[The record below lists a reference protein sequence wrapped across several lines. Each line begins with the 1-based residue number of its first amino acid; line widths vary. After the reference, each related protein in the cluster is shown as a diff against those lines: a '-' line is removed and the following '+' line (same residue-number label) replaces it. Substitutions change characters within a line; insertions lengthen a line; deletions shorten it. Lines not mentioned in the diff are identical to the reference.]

1 MWHPK
6 LALDDIPG
14 RRVVWGWR
22 AGAQR
27 SRRTRF
33 ATVRRSETEYARALR
48 KIARHI
54 GDLVRGMAPDDGVWS
69 TELLR
74 TLEDMLDQYA
84 VILEPWAATQANRIL
99 TEVARRDAVA
109 WAKHGK
115 EIGRLLR
122 REIQTAPIDLAMSQM
137 RDEQIRLIT
146 SLPAEAA
153 EKVHDWTV
161 EGLTGRRRWEEIS
174 KDIFDLGET
183 TKSRANL
190 IARTETARAAST
202 LIAVRAEHVGS
213 PGFFWRTAR
222 DADVRELHSELEGK
236 YFPWKPQSALPIL
249 DDGKPGLPGSIWN
262 CRCWSE
268 PVIGEAP
275 APGAIF
281 RRQRNP
287 EYLQALREAGYT
299 TGTAFE

>member
-1 MWHPK
+1 MWHAK

-14 RRVVWGWR
+14 RRVVPGWR

-33 ATVRRSETEYARALR
+33 ATVRRTETEYARALR
-48 KIARHI
+48 KIARHVEDI
-54 GDLVRGMAPDDGVWS
+54 VRGFAPADGISWNPVD
-69 TELLR
+69 LR
-74 TLEDMLDQYA
+74 RLAEILDGYS

-109 WAKHGK
+109 WHERGK
-115 EIGRLLR
+115 EIGRALR
-122 REIQTAPIDLAMSQM
+122 AEIETAPVQPVISRML
-137 RDEQIRLIT
+137 DEQIRLIT
-146 SLPAEAA
+146 SLPAEAS

-174 KDIFDLGET
+174 KDIFGLGET

-190 IARTETARAAST
+190 IARTETGRAATT
-202 LIAVRAEHVGS
+202 LTEVRATHLGS
-213 PGFFWRTAR
+213 PGYWWRTAK
-222 DADVRELHSELEGK
+222 DADVRPRHHKLEGT
-236 YFPWKPQSALPIL
+236 FHLWGQPPIASE
-249 DDGKPGLPGSIWN
+249 PGQKEMRYPPGAGPN
-262 CRCWSE
+262 CRCWPE

-281 RRQRNP
+281 RLQRNP
-287 EYLQALREAGYT
+287 EYLAALRLT